1 MVLIA
6 PTEREARIEVGR
18 GLEGVMTD
26 LMSHRIVDE
35 YMMPAFQQEAY
46 FDGIS
51 QALSVITPI
60 LRGEV
65 VVLPDPPV
73 TLADKVMPILALIMF
88 FGWSILSILS
98 ASRSWWL

>member
-1 MVLIA
+1 
-6 PTEREARIEVGR
+6 
-18 GLEGVMTD
+18 MTD
-26 LMSHRIVDE
+26 LAANRVIDD
-35 YMMPAFQQEAY
+35 YLTPAFAQEAY